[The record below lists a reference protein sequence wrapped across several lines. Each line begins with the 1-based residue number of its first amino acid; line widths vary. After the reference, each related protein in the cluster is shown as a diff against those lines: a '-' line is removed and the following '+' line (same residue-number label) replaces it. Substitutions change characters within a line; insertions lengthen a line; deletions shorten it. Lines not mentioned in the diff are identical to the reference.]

1 MDVSAASRASAS
13 RWRRG
18 GCRCGRRCFPTPIVA
33 GRRRGRGHRGR
44 PAAALARDPPLP
56 LGAAAPPRVGNS
68 R

>member
-56 LGAAAPPRVGNS
+56 LGAAAPLRVGNS